1 MSPIYCFLHCCSC
14 CEFNCKNTDS
24 NKLVM
29 VLKLWFRFVLS
40 NGDNYFLTSHDTC
53 ICSSRGTKV
62 TFWGAADGAGGL
74 REEGWLGGGGGGG
87 GAQYSYTSIIHHVHH
102 TRQVVHAPYTL
113 YNLRVNIAVVNIQH
127 CSKLFRILLRRFD
140 DDGTISIQVLC

>member
-1 MSPIYCFLHCCSC
+1 MNKIPKVTMLGLIDADSSMWSLSVVLSKRYSTPEKMSPIYCFLHGCSC
-14 CEFNCKNTDS
+14 CEFTCKNTDS

-40 NGDNYFLTSHDTC
+40 NGDNYFLTSHDTS

-74 REEGWLGGGGGGG
+74 REEG
-87 GAQYSYTSIIHHVHH
+87 
-102 TRQVVHAPYTL
+102 
-113 YNLRVNIAVVNIQH
+113 
-127 CSKLFRILLRRFD
+127 F
-140 DDGTISIQVLC
+140 